1 MQVTNSA
8 TIVDYFPEAFI
19 AEADEIKGMKVVVKR
34 FIRRVYFRATGQK
47 SYSTVL
53 GIEAK
58 YDWQSRIAKGA
69 EVTDFNTDKMP
80 SSEYMPLMCWFMS
93 LIKHY
98 LHQIMTETSDKI
110 IDRDALQDNMINQI
124 LDDMDIKTMMAILYD
139 NMSESYDK
147 YSVDELIA
155 EVEEYYPHL
164 LEESEV

>member
-1 MQVTNSA
+1 
-8 TIVDYFPEAFI
+8 
-19 AEADEIKGMKVVVKR
+19 
-34 FIRRVYFRATGQK
+34 
-47 SYSTVL
+47 
-53 GIEAK
+53 
-58 YDWQSRIAKGA
+58 
-69 EVTDFNTDKMP
+69 
-80 SSEYMPLMCWFMS
+80 MS
-93 LIKHY
+93 LIKSY
-98 LHQIMTETSDKI
+98 LHNKMTETNDQI

>member
-1 MQVTNSA
+1 
-8 TIVDYFPEAFI
+8 
-19 AEADEIKGMKVVVKR
+19 
-34 FIRRVYFRATGQK
+34 
-47 SYSTVL
+47 
-53 GIEAK
+53 
-58 YDWQSRIAKGA
+58 
-69 EVTDFNTDKMP
+69 
-80 SSEYMPLMCWFMS
+80 MS

-164 LEESEV
+164 LEESKA